1 MQTLTSI
8 PERFAAGTTVK
19 YRRSPGDYPAS
30 DGWSLS
36 LYLNGAISQTYVA
49 AVVNG
54 EFEFTLPATAT
65 LPAPSTAAITA
76 GSYRW
81 TETASKAGVGVFDY
95 ATGFLEVT
103 PDVRAATG
111 NALQSKAEQE
121 LVLVNLAIKARLGG
135 DGGDAILKS
144 YSLGGRAA
152 ELVPLKELYQHR
164 NHLEAVVRSERNP
177 GQFFIPVRGAFVPPS
192 S

>member
-19 YRRSPGDYPAS
+19 YRRSPADFPAS

-36 LYLNGAISQTYVA
+36 LYLNGAVSQTYA
-49 AVVNG
+49 AQVVSG
-54 EFEFTLPATAT
+54 EFEFTLPASGTPPHT
-65 LPAPSTAAITA
+65 GVLTA
-76 GSYRW
+76 GNYIW
-81 TETASKAGVGVFDY
+81 TERASKVGVGVFDY
-95 ATGFLEVT
+95 ATGFVEVT
-103 PDVRAATG
+103 PDTAAATG
-111 NALQSKAEQE
+111 NALQSKEEQE
-121 LVLVNLAIKARLGG
+121 LVLVDLAIKARLGG

-152 ELVPLKELYQHR
+152 ELVPLSELYRHR
-164 NHLEAVVRSERNP
+164 NHLRAVIRSQRNP